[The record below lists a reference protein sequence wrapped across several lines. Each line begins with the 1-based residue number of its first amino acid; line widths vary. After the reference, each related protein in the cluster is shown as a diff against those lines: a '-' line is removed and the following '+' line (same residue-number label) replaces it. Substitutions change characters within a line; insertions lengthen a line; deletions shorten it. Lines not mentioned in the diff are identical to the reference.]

1 MTKLSKKTVR
11 TIAITVV
18 CLILVITFAWI
29 AVARTSTEEEPVE
42 SPKAEFTT
50 TPEITV
56 SEEPEETADPVVS
69 EEPIE
74 TVEEIEESSAIVDV
88 PEEPVME
95 TPISEPEPVELESV
109 EPEPV
114 DPPTN
119 TNTGTVYT
127 ITSAERDMLAA
138 IVYLE
143 CGIESYECQKAIC
156 SVIINRWQS
165 GYWGSTIADVIYA
178 PNQFTPA
185 YKISSTTPTATQ
197 YQVVDDVINNGTS
210 LPYYVM
216 YFRANYYFDW
226 ATPYTAI
233 DHTYFSYLPKDV

>member
-11 TIAITVV
+11 TIAIAVV
-18 CLILVITFAWI
+18 CLILVIAFAWI
-29 AVARTSTEEEPVE
+29 AAARTSTEEEPVE
-42 SPKAEFTT
+42 SPKTEFTT
-50 TPEITV
+50 TPETTV
-56 SEEPEETADPVVS
+56 SEEPEETATSVVS

-74 TVEEIEESSAIVDV
+74 TVEEIEESSTIVDV
-88 PEEPVME
+88 PEESVYQAPIVEEPVVE
-95 TPISEPEPVELESV
+95 TPTP

-143 CGIESYECQKAIC
+143 GGIESYECQKAIC

-165 GYWGSTIADVIYA
+165 GYWGSTIADVLYA

-185 YKISSTTPTATQ
+185 HKISSTTPTATQ

>member
-29 AVARTSTEEEPVE
+29 AAARTSTEEEPVE
-42 SPKAEFTT
+42 SPRAEFTT
-50 TPEITV
+50 TSETTV
-56 SEEPEETADPVVS
+56 SEEPEETASPVVS

-74 TVEEIEESSAIVDV
+74 TVEEIEESSTIVDV
-88 PEEPVME
+88 PEEPVVE
-95 TPISEPEPVELESV
+95 SPTPEPEPV

-127 ITSAERDMLAA
+127 ITGAERDMLAA

-143 CGIESYECQKAIC
+143 GGIESYECQKAIC

-185 YKISSTTPTATQ
+185 YKISSTTPTDTQ